1 MTSMRQKFVIVAL
14 LVAAVIFSWNLYKIF
29 LVLPD
34 DAEQGGIY
42 RILFFHVPALWAG
55 MLAFLVAF
63 IGSIAY
69 LAKKDLKYD
78 YLSVATVEVGLTF
91 SVVGTAMGMLWA
103 RPVWGIWWT
112 WDARLTSM
120 FICILLYAGYLLLRR
135 AIPELRQRAQFAAIF
150 SIFAFVDIPIVWYS
164 IRWWRTQHPQPI
176 IEGQGS
182 IDPAMKAVMYSN
194 LIPMLCLGAAL
205 VALRMYQEEVQ
216 YAVEK
221 LRRRIHA
228 AN

>member
-135 AIPELRQRAQFAAIF
+135 AIPELRQRAAIF

>member
-1 MTSMRQKFVIVAL
+1 MRQKFILAAL
-14 LVAAVIFSWNLYKIF
+14 LVTAVLFSWNLYKIF

-42 RILFFHVPALWAG
+42 RILFFHVPALWTG

-63 IGSIAY
+63 VGSIGY
-69 LAKKDLKYD
+69 LTRKDLQYD

-120 FICILLYAGYLLLRR
+120 FICILLYVGYLLLRR
-135 AIPELRQRAQFAAIF
+135 AIPELRQRAQFSAIF

-194 LIPMLCLGAAL
+194 LIPMLCLAAAL

-216 YAVEK
+216 HTVER

-228 AN
+228 TS